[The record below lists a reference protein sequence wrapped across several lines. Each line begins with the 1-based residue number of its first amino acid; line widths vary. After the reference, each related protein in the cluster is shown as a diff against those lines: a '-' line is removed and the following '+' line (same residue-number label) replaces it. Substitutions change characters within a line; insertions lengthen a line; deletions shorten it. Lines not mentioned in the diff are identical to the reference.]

1 MKLLVV
7 ASLLVASSLALPQGG
22 YLPPPPRAVLPQD
35 CPQGQVPHGD
45 GCAVPE
51 VTRHVLVF
59 TAPALPGA
67 PQGQRAELPP
77 PRVEHN
83 VIFVRVPEAG
93 GAAAAPLVIPPP
105 QQRNVIYVLNRRP
118 QTVNG
123 QEVIQL
129 PDQSTPPEVFFVN
142 YDEGDDTILP
152 GGISLQQAL
161 SQAQDAG
168 GRVVEQIPELQN
180 TYGAPALS
188 AAPAAAIPSFN
199 AAQPAAGLGLS
210 PFVSLNA
217 GLPSPGAAAPAAA
230 AAHD

>member
-59 TAPALPGA
+59 TAPALPDA

-188 AAPAAAIPSFN
+188 AAPAASAG
-199 AAQPAAGLGLS
+199 PAAGLS
-210 PFVSLNA
+210 PFVSLNV
-217 GLPSPGAAAPAAA
+217 GLPSPGAAAAAQGTG
-230 AAHD
+230 